1 MGVSNMKRER
11 ILNLIKGALA
21 RDGRTIFAYAYG
33 SFVKEEAF
41 RDIDIGIYIKNPE
54 ENIFV
59 ITSDLRTELSRY
71 SREEGVNLTADQF
84 DVKVINDAPFTFL
97 NRIFKEGKLLIDLD
111 PDLRTDLIEHVSV
124 KYRECA
130 GLLAEAS
137 L

>member
-1 MGVSNMKRER
+1 MKREK
-11 ILNLIKGALA
+11 ILGLISEALA

-33 SFVKEEAF
+33 SFVKEESF
-41 RDIDIGIYIKNPE
+41 RDIDIGIYIKNTK

-59 ITSDLRTELSRY
+59 VTSDLRTELSRHA
-71 SREEGVNLTADQF
+71 REEGANLTADQF

-97 NRIFKEGKLLIDLD
+97 NRVFKEGILLVDLD

>member
-1 MGVSNMKRER
+1 MGLSNMKRER
-11 ILNLIKGALA
+11 ILSLIKEALA

-97 NRIFKEGKLLIDLD
+97 NRIFKEGKLLMDLD

>member
-1 MGVSNMKRER
+1 
-11 ILNLIKGALA
+11 
-21 RDGRTIFAYAYG
+21 
-33 SFVKEEAF
+33 VKEEAF
-41 RDIDIGIYIKNPE
+41 RDIDIGIHIKNPE

-59 ITSDLRTELSRY
+59 TTSDLRTELSRY

>member
-1 MGVSNMKRER
+1 MEREKS
-11 ILNLIKGALA
+11 LSLIKEVLD

-33 SFVKEEAF
+33 SFVKEESF

-59 ITSDLRTELSRY
+59 VTSDLRTELSRH
-71 SREEGVNLTADQF
+71 SRKEGVHFTADQF

-97 NRIFKEGKLLIDLD
+97 NRVFKEGILLVDLD

-137 L
+137 LE

>member
-1 MGVSNMKRER
+1 MEREK
-11 ILNLIKGALA
+11 ILSLIKEALA

-33 SFVKEEAF
+33 SFVKEESF

-54 ENIFV
+54 GNFFV
-59 ITSDLRTELSRY
+59 VTADLKTELSRH
-71 SREEGVNLTADQF
+71 SKEKGVNLTADQF

-97 NRIFKEGKLLIDLD
+97 NRVFREGILLIDLD
-111 PDLRTDLIEHVSV
+111 PDLRTDLVEHVSL

-137 L
+137 LG